1 MNMLVTN
8 KDLMSNNFEIIIS
21 PKMIC
26 EINFSNNTKEAQF
39 SYSTGPEQI
48 FIINVYSTIEIF
60 REDAL
65 D

>member
-26 EINFSNNTKEAQF
+26 EINFSNNTNEAQF